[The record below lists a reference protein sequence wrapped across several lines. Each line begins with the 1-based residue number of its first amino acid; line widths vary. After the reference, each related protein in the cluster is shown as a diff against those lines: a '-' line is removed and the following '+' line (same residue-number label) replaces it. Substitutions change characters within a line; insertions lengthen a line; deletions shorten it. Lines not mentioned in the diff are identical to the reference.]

1 MNIALGEN
9 IKRLRRD
16 RQLTQEQLAEA
27 LEVSFQAVSK
37 WETEASYPDIQL
49 LPVIADFFDV
59 SVDTLLGMD
68 AARKEEEIVEIFNH
82 SHELMHEGK
91 AYENMC
97 YLREKQ
103 KEYPHNPELMHS
115 LAGAITTYYFYG
127 GRKYE
132 FDEDERRKAADEAL
146 ELCKRAIKYSND
158 GNSTVWYKLQM
169 VRIYTNMDE
178 KVKAKEIVDTLPNIW
193 SSWNLNITHTLPEAE
208 AFQYY
213 QNNVLTG
220 LQIAINELGHL
231 GYIGSYV
238 LNEYSP
244 QQKLEIE
251 QLREKLIFAVIGE
264 KTCSFSKDLFYIS
277 NNAAWE
283 YMRMKEYDKA
293 AECMEKSLK
302 YAEDFARFEVNGECQ
317 YDAFWL
323 SRLGES
329 GDNMVKSSE
338 KNVFDELEQHLN
350 GMCEQDAEL
359 GNNERFKELRD
370 KVAEIV
376 ATQK

>member
-1 MNIALGEN
+1 MNITLGEN

-37 WETEASYPDIQL
+37 WETGTSYPDIQL
-49 LPVIADFFDV
+49 LPVMADFFDV
-59 SVDTLLGMD
+59 SVDTLLGVD
-68 AARKEEEIVEIFNH
+68 AARKEGEIGEIFNH
-82 SHELMHEGK
+82 SYELMHEGK

-97 YLREKQ
+97 YLREKV
-103 KEYPHNPELMHS
+103 KEYPHNPELLHS

-146 ELCKRAIKYSND
+146 ELCKRAIKYSNG

-208 AFQYY
+208 AFQYH
-213 QNNVLTG
+213 QNNVVTG

-251 QLREKLIFAVIGE
+251 QLREKLVHAVIGE
-264 KTCSFSKDLFYIS
+264 NLCSYNKDLFYIS

-293 AECMEKSLK
+293 AEYMEKSLK
-302 YAEDFARFEVNGECQ
+302 YAEAFAKFEVSRDCK

-323 SRLGES
+323 SRLDDSEGYS
-329 GDNMVKSSE
+329 IKSNE
-338 KNVFDELEQHLN
+338 KTVFDELEQHLN

-359 GNNERFKELRD
+359 GNNERFKELRN
-370 KVAEIV
+370 KVAGIIS
-376 ATQK
+376 AQK

>member
-1 MNIALGEN
+1 MNITLGEN
-9 IKRLRRD
+9 IRKLRRD

-27 LEVSFQAVSK
+27 LDVSFQAVSK
-37 WETEASYPDIQL
+37 WENKAAYPDIEL

-59 SVDTLLGMD
+59 SVDMLIGMD
-68 AARKEEEIVEIFNH
+68 AARKENEIEKIFKH
-82 SHELMHEGK
+82 SFELMHEGK

-97 YLREKQ
+97 YLREKL
-103 KEYPHNPELMHS
+103 KEYPNNLELLS
-115 LAGAITTYYFYG
+115 GLAGAINTYYFGG

-132 FDEDERRKAADEAL
+132 FEEEERRKAADEAL
-146 ELCKRAIKYSND
+146 SLCKRAIKYSNG

-169 VRIYTNMDE
+169 LRIHTNMDE
-178 KVKAKEIVDTLPNIW
+178 KEKAKEIADTLPGIW
-193 SSWNLNITHTLPEAE
+193 TSWNLNITHTLPESE
-208 AFQYY
+208 AFQYH
-213 QNNVLTG
+213 QNNVITG
-220 LQIAINELGHL
+220 LQIIINELGHL

-251 QLREKLIFAVIGE
+251 QLRERLIFAVIGDNL
-264 KTCSFSKDLFYIS
+264 CSFNKDLFYIS

-293 AECMEKSLK
+293 AECMEKSLE
-302 YAEDFARFEVNGECQ
+302 YAEDFARFEGNGECK

-338 KNVFDELEQHLN
+338 KNVFDELKQHLD

-359 GNNERFKELRD
+359 RKNERFKQLSE
-370 KVAEIV
+370 KVAGII
-376 ATQK
+376 AAQK

>member
-1 MNIALGEN
+1 MNITLGEN

-27 LEVSFQAVSK
+27 LDVSFQAVSK
-37 WETEASYPDIQL
+37 WETEAGYPDIHL

-59 SVDTLLGMD
+59 SVDMLLGMD
-68 AARKEEEIVEIFNH
+68 AARKEDEIEKIFKH

-91 AYENMC
+91 AHENMC
-97 YLREKQ
+97 YLREKV
-103 KEYPHNPELMHS
+103 KEYPNN
-115 LAGAITTYYFYG
+115 LALLSNLAVAINTYYFGG

-132 FDEDERRKAADEAL
+132 FAEDERRKAADEAL
-146 ELCKRAIKYSND
+146 GLCKRGIRYCKD
-158 GNSTVWYKLQM
+158 GNDTVWFRLLM
-169 VRIYTNMDE
+169 LRIHTNMDE
-178 KVKAKEIVDTLPNIW
+178 KEKAKEIADTLPGIW
-193 SSWNLNITHTLPEAE
+193 TSWNLNIPRTLPEDE
-208 AFQYY
+208 AFQYH
-213 QNNVLTG
+213 QNNVVTG

-264 KTCSFSKDLFYIS
+264 NPCSFNKDLFYIS

-293 AECMEKSLK
+293 AEYMERSLEF
-302 YAEDFARFEVNGECQ
+302 AEAFAKFEVNGECK

-338 KNVFDELEQHLN
+338 KNVFDELEQHLD

-359 GNNERFKELRD
+359 GKNERFKALRE
-370 KVAEIV
+370 KVA
-376 ATQK
+376 AKRTAL

>member
-1 MNIALGEN
+1 MNITLGEN

-37 WETEASYPDIQL
+37 WENEASYPDIQL
-49 LPVIADFFDV
+49 LPVIADFFDI
-59 SVDTLLGMD
+59 SVDMLLGVD
-68 AARKEEEIVEIFNH
+68 AARKEDEIDKIFKH
-82 SHELMHEGK
+82 SFELMHEGK

-97 YLREKQ
+97 YLREKV
-103 KEYPHNPELMHS
+103 KEYPNNLALLSE
-115 LAGAITTYYFYG
+115 LAGAINTYYFGG

-132 FDEDERRKAADEAL
+132 FKEEERRRAADEAL
-146 ELCKRAIKYSND
+146 GLCKRAIKYCKD
-158 GNSTVWYKLQM
+158 GDDTIWFRLQM
-169 VRIYTNMDE
+169 LRIHTNMDE
-178 KVKAKEIVDTLPNIW
+178 KEKAKEIADTLPGIW
-193 SSWNLNITHTLPEAE
+193 TSWNLNITHTLPEVE
-208 AFQYY
+208 AFQYH
-213 QNNVLTG
+213 QNNVVTG

-244 QQKLEIE
+244 QQKLEVE
-251 QLREKLIFAVIGE
+251 QLREKLIFTVIGK

-283 YMRMKEYDKA
+283 CMRMKEYDKA

-338 KNVFDELEQHLN
+338 KNVFDELKQHLD

-359 GNNERFKELRD
+359 GNNVRFKKLRD
-370 KVAEIV
+370 KVTEIV
-376 ATQK
+376 AAQK